1 MTSIDPLTRR
11 GAVTL
16 AGMAT
21 FGTVALASC
30 SSDSQATSTAASPA
44 ISDGSGQSGTNA
56 ATDAIATTDIPVG
69 GGTIY
74 ADLDTVVTQPT
85 SGEFKAFSATCTH
98 QGCKVTRIESG
109 VIMCP
114 CHNSEFDITT
124 GAVTS
129 GPAKQALATKTV
141 TVSGDS
147 LTVA

>member
-1 MTSIDPLTRR
+1 MTTIDPLTRR

-21 FGTVALASC
+21 FGTVALAAC
-30 SSDSQATSTAASPA
+30 SSGSAATGSATPSAS
-44 ISDGSGQSGTNA
+44 SDGSGQSSTNA
-56 ATDAIATTDIPVG
+56 AGGVIATADIPVG

-85 SGEFKAFSATCTH
+85 AGEFKAFSATCTH
-98 QGCKVTRIESG
+98 QGCKVTTIDSG
-109 VIMCP
+109 LIKCP
-114 CHNSEFDITT
+114 CHNSEFDIAS

-129 GPAKQALATKTV
+129 GPAKQALPAKTV